1 MKFNFTT
8 WVLLAATTITL
19 TIQGCISNNTI
30 STINDKTAINA
41 PTQTEIKISGSS
53 SSYRAIKVLA
63 ESYEIKNKNIK
74 ANFLPPNQS
83 ETAIAGVKE
92 GIFEIASISKALKPE
107 DNDGTLQYHEVAKD
121 ALLVATNS
129 SVKGVKNL
137 TTEQLKGIYSGK
149 IKNWKEVGGND
160 GQIVVLDRPEDES
173 AKRLLRKHYLGSEL
187 KNTPEAVILKEEG
200 DLISA
205 IQNTPNSIG
214 AFSLAYAIANK
225 LPVNHLSL
233 NGIEALS
240 ENVKSGQYPMVRAI
254 GLVSKKIPNDEVKQ
268 FIDFILS
275 QEGKGIL
282 NQTGFTP
289 SSEK

>member
-1 MKFNFTT
+1 MKFNFTAF
-8 WVLLAATTITL
+8 VLLVVTTTSFLIT
-19 TIQGCISNNTI
+19 GCTSTNTVSSKTDNNISQNQN
-30 STINDKTAINA
+30 
-41 PTQTEIKISGSS
+41 QTEIKITGSS
-53 SSYRAIKVLA
+53 SSYRSIKLLA

-74 ANFLPPNQS
+74 ANFLPANQS
-83 ETAIAGVKE
+83 ETAIAGVQE

-107 DNDGTLQYHEVAKD
+107 ENDGTLQYQEVAKD

-137 TTEQLKGIYSGK
+137 TAEQLKGIYSGK
-149 IKNWKEVGGND
+149 IKNWKEVGGHD

-173 AKRLLRKHYLGSEL
+173 AKRLLRKYYLGQEL
-187 KNTPEAVILKEEG
+187 KNSPEAVILREEG

-233 NGIEALS
+233 NGVEALP
-240 ENVKSGQYPMVRAI
+240 ENVKSGQYPMVRI
-254 GLVSKKIPNDEVKQ
+254 MGIVFKKNSNDRVKQ

-275 QEGKGIL
+275 KEGSRIL
-282 NQTGFTP
+282 SKAGFSP
-289 SSEK
+289 STEK